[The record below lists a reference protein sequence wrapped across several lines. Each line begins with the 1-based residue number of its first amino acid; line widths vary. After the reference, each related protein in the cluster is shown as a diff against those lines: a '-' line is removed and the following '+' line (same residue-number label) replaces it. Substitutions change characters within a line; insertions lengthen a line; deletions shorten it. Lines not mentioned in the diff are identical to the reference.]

1 MTLLKSLIL
10 ICCAVYYCLS
20 ILQNTLRKSNMDIQG
35 TIVFMIL
42 CPLFI
47 FLFLVI
53 VIWYMIE
60 PKKRFA
66 ERTKGICCWICWD
79 IWRSHPE
86 AENPESL
93 QNMENGNMST
103 RTQEIS
109 STRYQE
115 RPIDIGP
122 SNSSVIPQN
131 VQQSLRVNL
140 PPEIIL
146 TPSQHIITNQEYDKP
161 PSYESLY
168 NLFWYS
174 YLVYYLVLLLLL
186 LVR

>member
-1 MTLLKSLIL
+1 
-10 ICCAVYYCLS
+10 
-20 ILQNTLRKSNMDIQG
+20 MDIRG

-66 ERTKGICCWICWD
+66 ERTKGLCCWICWD

-86 AENPESL
+86 AENTESI
-93 QNMENGNMST
+93 QNREYGRSWSEETSGNQLST

-109 STRYQE
+109 STRYRE

-131 VQQSLRVNL
+131 IHQSLRVNL

-146 TPSQHIITNQEYDKP
+146 APSQHIITNQECDKP

-168 NLFWYS
+168 NLG
-174 YLVYYLVLLLLL
+174 
-186 LVR
+186 

>member
-1 MTLLKSLIL
+1 MYTFSAVTLFSSFS
-10 ICCAVYYCLS
+10 V
-20 ILQNTLRKSNMDIQG
+20 MDTVGSSVERFI
-35 TIVFMIL
+35 
-42 CPLFI
+42 PLFFL

-66 ERTKGICCWICWD
+66 ERTKGLCCWICWD

-86 AENPESL
+86 AENTESI
-93 QNMENGNMST
+93 QNREYWRSRSEETSGNQLST
-103 RTQEIS
+103 RTQKIS
-109 STRYQE
+109 STRYRE

-131 VQQSLRVNL
+131 IQQSLRVNL

-146 TPSQHIITNQEYDKP
+146 TPSQHVINQECDKP

-168 NLFWYS
+168 NLG
-174 YLVYYLVLLLLL
+174 
-186 LVR
+186 

>member
-1 MTLLKSLIL
+1 
-10 ICCAVYYCLS
+10 
-20 ILQNTLRKSNMDIQG
+20 MDIQG

-66 ERTKGICCWICWD
+66 ERTKGIYCWICWD
-79 IWRSHPE
+79 IWRSHSE

-93 QNMENGNMST
+93 QNREYGNIMRHINMST

-131 VQQSLRVNL
+131 SQQSLRVNL

-168 NLFWYS
+168 NLF
-174 YLVYYLVLLLLL
+174 
-186 LVR
+186 

>member
-1 MTLLKSLIL
+1 MDIL
-10 ICCAVYYCLS
+10 GSSVERFN
-20 ILQNTLRKSNMDIQG
+20 ILQNNTHANNNMDIRES
-35 TIVFMIL
+35 IVFMIL

-66 ERTKGICCWICWD
+66 ERTKGLCCWICWD

-86 AENPESL
+86 AENTESI
-93 QNMENGNMST
+93 QNREYWRSRSEETSGNQLST
-103 RTQEIS
+103 RTQELS
-109 STRYQE
+109 STTTRYQE

-131 VQQSLRVNL
+131 IQQSLRVNL

-146 TPSQHIITNQEYDKP
+146 TPSQHIITNQECDKP

-168 NLFWYS
+168 NLG
-174 YLVYYLVLLLLL
+174 
-186 LVR
+186 